1 MYDILLGFITVLMLL
16 RMYSFLNMGERC
28 LLNIHVFIDD
38 KFCRNDV
45 YLQILQELTCYLV
58 DEMIYRQLNYINIRQ

>member
-1 MYDILLGFITVLMLL
+1 MLMLL
-16 RMYSFLNMGERC
+16 RMYSFLNMRERC

-45 YLQILQELTCYLV
+45 YLQIPQELTCYLV
-58 DEMIYRQLNYINIRQ
+58 DEMIYRQLNYINIMQ

>member
-16 RMYSFLNMGERC
+16 RMYSFRNMGERC

-45 YLQILQELTCYLV
+45 YLQISQELTCYLV
-58 DEMIYRQLNYINIRQ
+58 DEMIYRQMNYINIVQ

>member
-1 MYDILLGFITVLMLL
+1 MLMLL
-16 RMYSFLNMGERC
+16 RMYSFLNMRERC

-45 YLQILQELTCYLV
+45 YLQISQELTCYLV
-58 DEMIYRQLNYINIRQ
+58 DEMIYRQMNYINIMQ

>member
-45 YLQILQELTCYLV
+45 YLQISQELTCYLV
-58 DEMIYRQLNYINIRQ
+58 DEMIYRQMNYINIMQ